1 MNKLDHIYKPMKVKT
16 PINRPTNRLIA
27 TMLFNLKIENCRLNI
42 VRLNE
47 TVYLII
53 HGAIDYIFISRLVDC
68 FPIKTV

>member
-47 TVYLII
+47 TVYLINQPLN
-53 HGAIDYIFISRLVDC
+53 RLDKL
-68 FPIKTV
+68 FQHAD